1 MAFSQ
6 GNYIAYNFENV
17 NHTRPIATAKLVIGF
32 KTVQLDVGLAQITGI
47 LVLKNIVLS
56 FLILFNL
63 FVIAASIY
71 LDYPPSLS
79 LILLLL
85 TPYFLW

>member
-1 MAFSQ
+1 MVYNHFVVVTIETRPMTFSQ

-32 KTVQLDVGLAQITGI
+32 KTAQLDVGLAQITGI

-56 FLILFNL
+56 FFNTL
-63 FVIAASIY
+63 
-71 LDYPPSLS
+71 
-79 LILLLL
+79 
-85 TPYFLW
+85 